1 MPKFPDILL
10 NNNPDAPSVDLND
23 LQVKGVGIFADATE
37 RDALN
42 SNLHTE
48 GYLAIMK
55 DTDTPFIYTG
65 GTWTDSA
72 SWSEVKGLWDE
83 DANGINYQAGNVGI
97 GTTSSATHSLIVDD
111 KLRVEYN
118 NFTYYTI
125 ESQSGI
131 KIEDSD
137 LLFSNVNTGIRITAA
152 AGQTK
157 GIAIGNSA
165 SATVS
170 GDAVSVGKSVK
181 SGDSGS
187 VSIGTNVAENSSP
200 TGRNVFIGKNIASN
214 NLTTG
219 TGNIAI
225 ESNALYNLSTG
236 NYNIAIGTE
245 SGSSIT
251 TESYNTFIGHQA
263 GRTNDGS
270 YNTFIGFEAGEQSNL
285 NNSVAIGL
293 SSNKTAGAFTN
304 AVAIGTSNA
313 LGNNAIMIGSGTA
326 TGNEA
331 IAIGGSCNV
340 NSQRSIGIGYES
352 ATGASSIVI
361 GNRTN
366 RYTATSSTNILIG
379 HGDRAHFGNGN
390 VNVGNSFIIN
400 ITDVNTG
407 GIAPYGNVTLG
418 HSNCNYSPGN
428 THNNLIVGGSNFSTS
443 GIGTEV
449 AWNTIMSTSLNG
461 TGSPLRNTIIGIRN
475 THVNQAVLG
484 NDNVFIGY
492 NSGFSEAGSDKL
504 YIANSST
511 TTPLIYGDFSTS
523 TLRANGTFEIG
534 DPASTGYAF
543 PTATGTLD
551 QVLKV
556 DANGDLVFGDDLN
569 GLWTAD
575 TNGIT
580 YTAGNVGIGTA
591 SSATRKLVV
600 TGGVRLETFM
610 EMDAN
615 NDGNGNIV
623 IGTSSNYSALT
634 SNNCIVIGNNNTI
647 GASNPTQTI
656 VIGRNKDV
664 SSRSY
669 RCTDIGGSGGSTYI
683 DGSGT
688 TSNQVAISA
697 DAGSHG
703 AVIVID
709 GQVNSDYAIAIGGR
723 AGAESVTVGNSSY
736 ASHYANYSAVVGR
749 QIARFHTGGDSN
761 VLVGYR
767 VAYGTSGSSVSSSV
781 LIGAQ
786 VANSSTTNINN
797 VMVGYRAGY
806 NTTTGSSNVFLGYQA
821 GYSETTSNKLYIAN
835 SSTTSPLI
843 YGEFD
848 NDLCRVNGNLQ
859 RVIYGSTETTTSG
872 TIHIRDNTD
881 WATQADATDNT
892 ASTGLLGIALGSA
905 ANAGLVLFGD
915 VDYTITGNVGI
926 PVYLDTTAGG
936 LTTTAPTGSGNIVRV
951 MGYIIGTNKVF
962 FNPSND
968 WLEIV

>member
-1 MPKFPDILL
+1 MPLFSDVLK
-10 NNNPDAPSVDLND
+10 NTNSNAPSLDLND
-23 LQVKGVGIFADATE
+23 LQVRGVGVFADKAARDLLDATIQ
-37 RDALN
+37 
-42 SNLHTE
+42 TE

-97 GTTSSATHSLIVDD
+97 GTASVADYSLAVDGKVSIDYQDSVIIGNGAGSSLTTGVNNAFVGRSAGNGVITGGDNVALGYAAGMAHDSSATVVIG
-111 KLRVEYN
+111 Y
-118 NFTYYTI
+118 
-125 ESQSGI
+125 
-131 KIEDSD
+131 
-137 LLFSNVNTGIRITAA
+137 A
-152 AGQTK
+152 AGGSALSTGGEQTII
-157 GIAIGNSA
+157 GNNAGTGDISGATVIIGSNSAQADVGYANVVIGRQALGNSA
-165 SATVS
+165 
-170 GDAVSVGKSVK
+170 G
-181 SGDSGS
+181 
-187 VSIGTNVAENSSP
+187 
-200 TGRNVFIGKNIASN
+200 
-214 NLTTG
+214 
-219 TGNIAI
+219 
-225 ESNALYNLSTG
+225 STG
-236 NYNIAIGTE
+236 QNNVIIGYRAQYN
-245 SGSSIT
+245 
-251 TESYNTFIGHQA
+251 
-263 GRTNDGS
+263 
-270 YNTFIGFEAGEQSNL
+270 
-285 NNSVAIGL
+285 
-293 SSNKTAGAFTN
+293 
-304 AVAIGTSNA
+304 SNA
-313 LGNNAIMIGSGTA
+313 LGSSNVIIGSAGLAAATSGFVNIVGTAGTGVNINGYGGGGSVTLAGGTA
-326 TGNEA
+326 TGTGSFAAGPGAIASNS
-331 IAIGGSCNV
+331 IAIGWRAGRVLTTGDSNTLLGRECGQALTTGSNNWYSGYQSGRYNISGSNNV
-340 NSQRSIGIGYES
+340 ALGDFSGYS
-352 ATGASSIVI
+352 A
-361 GNRTN
+361 
-366 RYTATSSTNILIG
+366 
-379 HGDRAHFGNGN
+379 HGDGNI
-390 VNVGNSFIIN
+390 F
-400 ITDVNTG
+400 
-407 GIAPYGNVTLG
+407 LG
-418 HSNCNYSPGN
+418 YQAGYNE
-428 THNNLIVGGSNFSTS
+428 TGSN
-443 GIGTEV
+443 
-449 AWNTIMSTSLNG
+449 
-461 TGSPLRNTIIGIRN
+461 
-475 THVNQAVLG
+475 
-484 NDNVFIGY
+484 
-492 NSGFSEAGSDKL
+492 KL
-504 YIANSST
+504 YIANSNT